1 MLKFQIKL
9 EGNILEKIIILG
21 SGAFAR
27 EAFDWITQS
36 GHCVAGFFSGVKDD
50 ALSLRGVPI
59 YYAVDEVPLD
69 LKWIVGSGNQVAIN
83 AMVNLLKDKISPSR
97 PIIHNS
103 CILGS
108 NVSIGNGSIICPGC
122 IITCDV
128 EIGENTVINISS
140 TIGHDCKVGSSVHIS
155 PNSSLSGG
163 TIIGDNCQIGTNCV
177 TIPGVSIADNIIVG
191 ASTVITKHLIESG
204 VYVGS
209 PARKIK

>member
-1 MLKFQIKL
+1 M
-9 EGNILEKIIILG
+9 EKIIILG

-36 GHCVAGFFSGVKDD
+36 GYSVAGFFSGIKDD
-50 ALSLRGVPI
+50 ALSLRELPI
-59 YYAVDEVPLD
+59 YYSADEVPLG
-69 LKWIVGSGNQVAIN
+69 LKWIVGSGNQIAIN
-83 AMVNLLKDKISPSR
+83 AMVNVLKDKISPAH
-97 PIIHNS
+97 PIIHSS

-108 NVSIGNGSIICPGC
+108 NVFVGNGSIICPGC

-128 EIGENTVINISS
+128 LIGENTVINISS
-140 TIGHDCKVGSSVHIS
+140 TIGHDCKVGSGVHIS
-155 PNSSLSGG
+155 PNSSLSGR

-177 TIPGVSIADNIIVG
+177 TIPGVSIADNVIVG
-191 ASTVITKHLIESG
+191 AATVITKNLIEPG